1 MNIPQLKALDSAVRT
16 KSYTKAAQEL
26 GISQPAVSQQLRELE
41 KQYQVKLIYRRGNR
55 IEFTPLAL
63 TLVKQARICLTFIK
77 EMEQT
82 LHADGN
88 LQAGSFSIGL
98 SCHYLVMELLAAFM
112 RRHPA
117 VAVNSHIGDSENL
130 ISKILDC
137 QLDIAV
143 ITTRQPD
150 LRVENFLYSQQH
162 IVAVVNR
169 EHPWASLDT
178 LDVSKLADMPMIVRH
193 SSSGTRSIFTQLLAE
208 LDITPRIALELD
220 SFGAMLEAVAVGI
233 GFAIVLGDEFT
244 GDERLCCVPFSGAEM
259 IANQYLVYLPE
270 YKELNAVKSFLN
282 LAAETKVIKHFTDLA
297 ETP

>member
-1 MNIPQLKALDSAVRT
+1 MNIPQLKALDAAVRT
-16 KSYTKAAQEL
+16 KSYTKAAQAL

-63 TLVKQARICLTFIK
+63 TLVKQARICLTYIK
-77 EMEQT
+77 DMEQT
-82 LHADGN
+82 LHAVGN

-130 ISKILDC
+130 ISRILDC

-143 ITTRQPD
+143 ITARQPD
-150 LRVENFLYSQQH
+150 PRVENFLYSRQR

-169 EHPWASLDT
+169 THPWASLDRIA
-178 LDVSKLADMPMIVRH
+178 VSMLADMLMIVRH
-193 SSSGTRSIFTQLLAE
+193 RSSGTRSIFDQLLAE
-208 LDITPRIALELD
+208 RDISPRIALELD
-220 SFGAMLEAVAVGI
+220 SFGAMLEAVAAGI
-233 GFAIVLGDEFT
+233 GFAIVLEDEFN

-259 IANQYLVYLPE
+259 IAHQYLVYLPE
-270 YKELNAVKSFLN
+270 YKELNAVSAFLK
-282 LAAETKVIKHFTDLA
+282 LAAEAKVNKQFNELA
-297 ETP
+297 ETA